1 MFPKILASFIGA
13 IYSIVD
19 FLIKRS
25 GFMTRYLSTCV
36 AGFAK
41 AVQTFLLQDMPDVHV
56 VFSDDGC
63 VVYETNTPEN
73 MVNLPYVNNT
83 FLVLDTAKRAE
94 LLVEKV
100 IADIKKLPYRSD
112 FKSFKIFVSVDGKLT
127 ALSRPLMARLVDT
140 LKKRTHRPYMVRGAD
155 GEFWVMQRQNGQAFF
170 LFRLTTLKK
179 KPARGELRP
188 EIAYTLCRL
197 SCPKPEDVFLDP
209 FCGSGTLAL
218 TRSRL
223 TGYRGIFAYDSDAT
237 LIEVLKQKTKMIKST
252 KFNRSFF
259 IKRRDFFENGFQD
272 GFIDVIVT
280 DPPWGIFKTVASD
293 FYQRFIAEAARIIKS
308 GGRMIVLTACKNEMD
323 AGARFF
329 KLEERYDILVS
340 GQKAGVFVLRRL

>member
-1 MFPKILASFIGA
+1 
-13 IYSIVD
+13 
-19 FLIKRS
+19 
-25 GFMTRYLSTCV
+25 MTRYLSTCV

-41 AVQTFLLQDMPDVHV
+41 AVQTFLLQDIPDVHI

-63 VVYETNTPEN
+63 VVYETNMPEN
-73 MVNLPYVNNT
+73 VANLSYMNNT
-83 FLVLDTAKRAE
+83 FVVLDTGNSAE
-94 LLVEKV
+94 M
-100 IADIKKLPYRSD
+100 IAEQFVARTGKLPLPVD
-112 FKSFKIFVSVDGKLT
+112 FKAFKIFVSVDGQLT
-127 ALSRPLMARLVDT
+127 ALPRSLMTRLVDV
-140 LKKRTHRPYMVRGAD
+140 LKKQTHRPYRVRGAD
-155 GEFWVMQRQNGQAFF
+155 GEFWVMQRQSGKAFF
-170 LFRLTTLKK
+170 LMRITTLKK

-237 LIEVLKQKTKMIKST
+237 LIEILKQKTKMIKST